1 MANKAPRHQT
11 ITLTL
16 EDAER
21 LVRKIQGLESV
32 LRDLID
38 YLSQYREL
46 SGHFAAS
53 RMHSEMSVEDLTEW
67 LREKSRL

>member
-1 MANKAPRHQT
+1 MANKAPHHQT

-38 YLSQYREL
+38 YLSQYREPF
-46 SGHFAAS
+46 GHFAAS